1 MNCAC
6 LTFEI
11 TSLHTVIE
19 NWHLVQ
25 WLCGLECV
33 YKTQYT
39 FRIGPLKKSRR
50 NQTNKL
56 TNRDEL
62 SVIEWKQ
69 SLLSLL
75 PTRIQSIIIII
86 TAATAVAIV
95 AIVAIATITTSNLH
109 HHHQTLFR
117 IEWTNL
123 AIMFLLCRW
132 ISVDTTVLTSIWNS
146 YGFILSISH
155 SISLLLTK
163 FSIFLL
169 FFSFFCCIYHTF
181 TLRNIQMVFDLV
193 KGFRFIYIKRWR
205 KKIANKK
212 NWK

>member
-11 TSLHTVIE
+11 TSFHTVIE

-95 AIVAIATITTSNLH
+95 AIATTTTPTITIKHSFTQNEQIWQSCSRCAVEFQLT
-109 HHHQTLFR
+109 QQCWLQYGILMVSFFQFPIPFLFYWR
-117 IEWTNL
+117 SSAFFFFSSLFSAVFI
-123 AIMFLLCRW
+123 
-132 ISVDTTVLTSIWNS
+132 
-146 YGFILSISH
+146 ILSPCEAFRWY
-155 SISLLLTK
+155 SI
-163 FSIFLL
+163 
-169 FFSFFCCIYHTF
+169 
-181 TLRNIQMVFDLV
+181 
-193 KGFRFIYIKRWR
+193 
-205 KKIANKK
+205 
-212 NWK
+212 

>member
-11 TSLHTVIE
+11 TSLHIVIE
-19 NWHLVQ
+19 NWHFVQ

-62 SVIEWKQ
+62 YVIEWKQ

-86 TAATAVAIV
+86 SAATAVAIV
-95 AIVAIATITTSNLH
+95 TIATSVSTSTITINHSFTQNEQIWQSCSCCAVVPLNFSWH
-109 HHHQTLFR
+109 
-117 IEWTNL
+117 N
-123 AIMFLLCRW
+123 
-132 ISVDTTVLTSIWNS
+132 SVDFNMEFLWFHSFNFPFHFSSIDEVQ
-146 YGFILSISH
+146 H
-155 SISLLLTK
+155 
-163 FSIFLL
+163 FSPFLL
-169 FFSFFCCIYHTF
+169 FFLLYLSYFHPAKHSDGIRFSQGFSFYLYKT
-181 TLRNIQMVFDLV
+181 M
-193 KGFRFIYIKRWR
+193 K
-205 KKIANKK
+205 KK
-212 NWK
+212 NRKQENWK